1 MTVTTVFPMLL
12 LALLSEGGRVCLRAT
27 LLLLH
32 IPEGRDVFLTLGDL
46 LFMADDVSD
55 GKNG

>member
-12 LALLSEGGRVCLRAT
+12 LALLSEGGRACLRAT

-32 IPEGRDVFLTLGDL
+32 ISERRDAFLTLGDL
-46 LFMADDVSD
+46 LSMAYDVSD
-55 GKNG
+55 GENG